1 MIGNRIILLFIF
13 MIFQTNFY
21 PIVGQSL
28 SLEFG
33 SANFPNIVKPQISK
47 DINDRKVASSEN
59 YFKLSYVQKIRRKIF
74 ISGSY
79 CSYPINTYF
88 NFYKGNQGNGVGWI
102 GTNVS
107 RIDISVQYNVLGK
120 SKFYILPNVGIG
132 VQKSKPNGT
141 GFGSKEITQSFIPN
155 PEIKLVEDIQA
166 IAQSNTQLVP
176 IIGLKFGYVFW
187 RRLELFFQVQQ
198 VFGNKTIQE
207 LRMNYTYKGVEQP
220 EATSYSDGTG
230 RFYTLGLGF
239 RFYEPEN

>member
-1 MIGNRIILLFIF
+1 MIGKRIILLVVLSYSGI
-13 MIFQTNFY
+13 Y
-21 PIVGQSL
+21 PSISQSF

-33 SANFPNIVKPQISK
+33 SANFPNMVKPQFSK
-47 DINDRKVASSEN
+47 EINDRKVTSSEN
-59 YFKLSYVQKIRRKIF
+59 YFKLSYEQKIRRKIF

-88 NFYKGNQGNGVGWI
+88 NFYKGSQGNGVGWI
-102 GTNVS
+102 GTKVS
-107 RIDISVQYNVLGK
+107 RIDISIQYSILGK
-120 SKFYILPNVGIG
+120 CKFFILPNVGIG
-132 VQKSKPNGT
+132 VQKSKPKGI
-141 GFGSKEITQSFIPN
+141 GFGSREITQSFIPN

-166 IAQSNTQLVP
+166 NAHSNTQLVP

-187 RRLELFFQVQQ
+187 RRLELFFQVQH

-239 RFYEPEN
+239 RFDEPEN